1 MAAGARGWHHLQPVL
16 VIFNLR
22 GVAFLAAGCAAWIG
36 LIAVGVGV
44 FAAALAGCALA
55 IAIDLAVRLRRPG
68 RPLMHHDGGGMI
80 CLMPVWMIGLFAA
93 LAATLVATALPD
105 GWDRPRPGQRD
116 AGAPR

>member
-1 MAAGARGWHHLQPVL
+1 MAPSASMLVL
-16 VIFNLR
+16 LNLR
-22 GVAFLAAGCAAWIG
+22 GVAFLAAGFAAWIG

-44 FAAALAGCALA
+44 FAGALAGCGLA
-55 IAIDLAVRLRRPG
+55 IAIDLVVRLRRPG

-105 GWDRPRPGQRD
+105 GWDRPRPTARD